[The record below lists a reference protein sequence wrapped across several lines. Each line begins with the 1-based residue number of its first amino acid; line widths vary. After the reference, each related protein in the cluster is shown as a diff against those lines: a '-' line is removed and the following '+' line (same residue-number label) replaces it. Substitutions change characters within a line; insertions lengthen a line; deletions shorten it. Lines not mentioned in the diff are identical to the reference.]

1 MPTIYSM
8 TQANYGMYRFAQKS
22 GYSLF
27 GGMGTA
33 GNSLLERSPHAL
45 PRGFPRS

>member
-33 GNSLLERSPHAL
+33 GNSLFGTQSSRASKGLSSL
-45 PRGFPRS
+45 